1 MIKMCGAAATIG
13 LTAFATQKPA
23 SQKAQLAESMQQHN
37 KPLLGVLEMFTVCI
51 KIGAC
56 YMAHAEDVCK
66 EIAIRKSVE
75 LSRKIVNWKEGST
88 PRFTIIYPN
97 GKQFGRNVAV

>member
-1 MIKMCGAAATIG
+1 VENLRKKM
-13 LTAFATQKPA
+13 LTGDFLSAHDG
-23 SQKAQLAESMQQHN
+23 SSS
-37 KPLLGVLEMFTVCI
+37 LLGVRKMFTVCI

-66 EIAIRKSVE
+66 ETAIRKSVE
-75 LSRKIVNWKEGST
+75 LSRKIVNWKEGAT

-97 GKQFGRNVAV
+97 GKQFGRNVDV

>member
-1 MIKMCGAAATIG
+1 
-13 LTAFATQKPA
+13 
-23 SQKAQLAESMQQHN
+23 
-37 KPLLGVLEMFTVCI
+37 MFTVCI

-66 EIAIRKSVE
+66 ETAIRKSVE
-75 LSRKIVNWKEGST
+75 LSRKIVNWKEGAT